1 MRHTDGMTREQL
13 DRRTGSPMRRGT
25 GFLTALAI
33 VAALAVPAYGQ
44 VPIATLASLAGTVE
58 VQRGGKGEWQAAAL
72 GSPVFAEDVVRTGPG
87 AFTKLVFV
95 DEVVVDLGP
104 SSALAVERSGAAKRP
119 RRSLLRLA
127 QGALEAWIGADG
139 ESGRYEVE
147 TPTAVVRP
155 QSTDFI
161 VRYDPAEKATDVVG
175 VAGTVT
181 VQGTTGIIGPGVAVG
196 PNETTRVP
204 LDGFPS
210 PARALEPAQAGTYV
224 QGLRRIG
231 TGGRDGLDTDNPIVD
246 GRVVNPNDRPSAT
259 AATTVSAGPFLKPGV
274 PGQTLIDSLSPDI
287 RANNQPLPVYRAVPP
302 NQSPVPPR

>member
-1 MRHTDGMTREQL
+1 MSRTDRMTRQQL
-13 DRRTGSPMRRGT
+13 QRRTGAPAHRRG
-25 GFLTALAI
+25 GFLTALAV
-33 VAALAVPAYGQ
+33 VAVLAVPAYGQ
-44 VPIATLASLAGTVE
+44 LPIASVASIAGTVE
-58 VQRGGKGEWQAAAL
+58 VQRAGKGEWQAAAL
-72 GSPVFAEDVVRTGPG
+72 GSPVFAEDAVRTGPG

-104 SSALAVERSGAAKRP
+104 SSALTVERSGAAKRP
-119 RRSLLRLA
+119 QRSLLRLA

-139 ESGRYEVE
+139 DSGRYEVE

-175 VAGTVT
+175 VEGAVT

-210 PARALEPAQAGTYV
+210 PARALEPAQATTYV

-246 GRVVNPNDRPSAT
+246 GRVVNPNDRPSAA
-259 AATTVSAGPFLKPGV
+259 AATTASAGPLLKPGV